1 MIKNSDECAANFQCQ
16 TPKLPTINLYGA
28 NTIHELILPN
38 SEVAQLMQK
47 YWIPMMQ
54 TGATHYI
61 DNIQTQL
68 WAIAFDNLVL
78 PVTVNEAEYENSYV
92 CSFYAHYIT
101 YAKDELVNLKFPL
114 LEKILSAILRG
125 FGYLFKWLKINK
137 TVIVNNWMLST
148 NLYPELSKEQ
158 LSAITQYLKKAFP
171 DHTIVF
177 RSINEFKDNPTK
189 KYLQLLDYQMIGS
202 RQVYLFD
209 PHKPKLS
216 AQRKQRMQHNLKRD
230 SKLFETHGYEVISQS
245 EILTSDLPRI
255 VELYSALYLQKYSDN
270 NPHFNQNFFALTGD
284 RRFLELIALR
294 KAGRIDGIIG
304 FYVLNGV
311 MTTPLLGYDT
321 SLPQEL
327 GLYRMLTACLI
338 QAGTQKGLIINQS
351 SGAAS
356 FKRNRGFSG
365 WIEYSAIFHQH
376 LAVYRQVGW
385 WLLGLMVDLVAIPLI
400 RRYKL

>member
-1 MIKNSDECAANFQCQ
+1 MA
-16 TPKLPTINLYGA
+16 
-28 NTIHELILPN
+28 
-38 SEVAQLMQK
+38 K

-54 TGATHYI
+54 AGSSHYI

-68 WAIAFDNLVL
+68 WAIAVDDLIL
-78 PVTVNEAEYENSYV
+78 PMTVNEAEYENSYV

-114 LEKILSAILRG
+114 LEKIISLILTG

-158 LSAITQYLKKAFP
+158 LFAITQQLKKAFP
-171 DHTIVF
+171 DHAIVF
-177 RSINEFKDNPTK
+177 RSINEFTDQAIKTQ
-189 KYLQLLDYQMIGS
+189 LQSLNYQMIGS
-202 RQVYLFD
+202 RQVYLFYSHA
-209 PHKPKLS
+209 PELS
-216 AQRKQRMQHNLKRD
+216 SRRRQRMKQNLKQD
-230 SKLFETHGYEVISQS
+230 LKLFTTHGYEIVDKSQ
-245 EILTSDLPRI
+245 IKDRDLPRI
-255 VELYSALYLQKYSDN
+255 VELYNALYLQKYSDN

-284 RRFLELIALR
+284 RRFLEFIALR
-294 KAGRIDGIIG
+294 KAGKIDGIIG
-304 FYVLNGV
+304 FYILNGV

-327 GLYRMLTACLI
+327 GLYRMLTTCLI
-338 QAGTQKGLIINQS
+338 QVGTERGLIINQS

-365 WIEYSAIFHQH
+365 WVEYSAVLHQH
-376 LAVYRQVGW
+376 LAVYHRFGW
-385 WLLGLMVDLVAIPLI
+385 WLLGLIVDLVAIPLI

>member
-1 MIKNSDECAANFQCQ
+1 
-16 TPKLPTINLYGA
+16 
-28 NTIHELILPN
+28 
-38 SEVAQLMQK
+38 MQQ

-54 TGATHYI
+54 EGATHYI

-68 WAIAFDNLVL
+68 WAIAVDDLLL
-78 PVTVNEAEYENSYV
+78 PITVNDAEYENSYV

-114 LEKILSAILRG
+114 LEKILSPILTG

-158 LSAITQYLKKAFP
+158 LFSITQHLKQAFP
-171 DHTIVF
+171 DHAIVF
-177 RSINEFKDNPTK
+177 RSINEFKDHDIKTQLK
-189 KYLQLLDYQMIGS
+189 LLDYQMIGS

-209 PHKPKLS
+209 SHAPDLS
-216 AQRKQRMQHNLKRD
+216 SQRKQRMKQNLKRD
-230 SKLFETHGYEVISQS
+230 FKLFETYGYEVVGKDKI
-245 EILTSDLPRI
+245 EASDLPRI
-255 VELYSALYLQKYSDN
+255 VELYNALYLQKYSDN

-284 RRFLELIALR
+284 RHFLELIALR

-304 FYVLNGV
+304 FYILNGV

-327 GLYRMLTACLI
+327 GLYRMLTACLM
-338 QAGTQKGLIINQS
+338 QAGIDKGLIINQS

-365 WIEYSAIFHQH
+365 WIEYSAVFHQH
-376 LAVYRQVGW
+376 LAVYRRFGW
-385 WLLGLMVDLVAIPLI
+385 WLLGLIVDFVAIPLI
-400 RRYKL
+400 RQFKL